1 MDSKHPLEVL
11 IFIFNIYVWGSV
23 EFFSLGLFAL
33 STASSQLVLA
43 YLHVNEATIG
53 LNCVATVMPLICN
66 V

>member
-1 MDSKHPLEVL
+1 M
-11 IFIFNIYVWGSV
+11 WGSV